1 MATLNDYYN
10 RVDRTLEDD
19 IENYNISSF
28 VETGTGLGDTVA
40 YVLSN
45 SKNLIDVLSVEIYKD
60 IANKASERFQNY
72 TNCKIINNNSY
83 DGLLEILPSLKER
96 VLFFLDAHFP
106 GADFGYTSYGDDI
119 EINLKLPLQR
129 ELELICSNRDTSRD
143 VFLIDDLRIYE
154 EGNYELGNWPKEN
167 GAVHTGIDFIY
178 DYLAKTHNIQK
189 HSFCSGFITIL
200 PKQ

>member
-10 RVDRTLEDD
+10 RVNRTLEDD
-19 IENYNISSF
+19 IKNYNIGSF

-45 SKNLIDVLSVEIYKD
+45 SKNLIDVLSIEIYGD
-60 IANKASERFQNY
+60 IANKASDRFQNY

-83 DGLLEILPSLKER
+83 DGLLEILPSLKEN

-119 EINLKLPLQR
+119 DRNLKLPLQR
-129 ELELICSNRDTSRD
+129 ELELICNKRDVSHD

-154 EGNYELGNWPKEN
+154 EGNYELGNWPREK
-167 GAVHTGIDFIY
+167 GAVHTGTDFIY
-178 DYLAKTHNIQK
+178 EYLAKTHIIQK

-200 PKQ
+200 PK

>member
-45 SKNLIDVLSVEIYKD
+45 SKNPIDVLSIEIYKD
-60 IANKASERFQNY
+60 IANKASDRFQNY

-178 DYLAKTHNIQK
+178 DCLAKTHNIQK